1 MTTTAERA
9 PAETAE
15 ISRAARAARAARTS
29 SRPGVRSVLLLG
41 AVTALPALSID
52 AYLPALPSLARDL
65 GTTPAAAQLTLTA
78 VLLGIALGQLL
89 GGPLSDRL
97 GRRLPLLTGLAT
109 FIVAALL
116 CAVAPNL
123 PVLVGLRFVMGLG
136 GGAAVV
142 VARAVVRDQ
151 ADGVSAARVFARL
164 MLVMGVAPV
173 VAPVLGAQLLRV
185 TSWRGVFVGLVLLGV
200 ALFAVA
206 VRKLPET
213 LAVEPRTD
221 GSVLDTL
228 RDFRGVLRDRAFTG
242 YALAAGLSSGAMFA
256 YISASPFV
264 LENVYG
270 LSPAAFS
277 AVFASNAAGLISSS
291 QLSARLVGR
300 TGPRPLMLIGLGVAA
315 TGGLALVTVAVT
327 GAPLPFLLASLF
339 ATMASVGFIGP
350 NATALALQE
359 HGAQAGTASALVGLG
374 QFVTGALAAPLTG
387 LVGGTGALPLA
398 VVMAGFAL
406 AALSASLLTRPR
418 RLALAAMS

>member
-1 MTTTAERA
+1 
-9 PAETAE
+9 
-15 ISRAARAARAARTS
+15 
-29 SRPGVRSVLLLG
+29 
-41 AVTALPALSID
+41 
-52 AYLPALPSLARDL
+52 
-65 GTTPAAAQLTLTA
+65 
-78 VLLGIALGQLL
+78 
-89 GGPLSDRL
+89 
-97 GRRLPLLTGLAT
+97 
-109 FIVAALL
+109 
-116 CAVAPNL
+116 
-123 PVLVGLRFVMGLG
+123 
-136 GGAAVV
+136 
-142 VARAVVRDQ
+142 
-151 ADGVSAARVFARL
+151 

-228 RDFRGVLRDRAFTG
+228 RDFRGVLRDRRSRGTRSPRG
-242 YALAAGLSSGAMFA
+242 SSSGAMFA

-374 QFVTGALAAPLTG
+374 QFVTRARRAPDRARRRTE
-387 LVGGTGALPLA
+387 PCR
-398 VVMAGFAL
+398 
-406 AALSASLLTRPR
+406 SLW
-418 RLALAAMS
+418 